1 LSLLLFIFA
10 IFWATF
16 VCQLQ
21 SGKNSILEENSGFFW
36 RKNDIFEKNLV
47 TSWDFHKS
55 EEKFPCKF

>member
-1 LSLLLFIFA
+1 VEKIA
-10 IFWATF
+10 FW
-16 VCQLQ
+16 
-21 SGKNSILEENSGFFW
+21 KKILGFFW